1 MAENRDSSMGP
12 LPPYGTAI
20 REAMS
25 SGDTTRIRQAADHAR
40 RWLSENPGHARHG
53 EVQAALRELDESQ
66 SS

>member
-25 SGDTTRIRQAADHAR
+25 SGDTTRIHQAKEHAR
-40 RWLSENPGHARHG
+40 RWLSENPGHEKHG
-53 EVQAALRELDESQ
+53 EVQAALRELDASQ
-66 SS
+66 GS